1 MSYPAPRSVHN
12 SSTAKALVDTHTLQL
27 EYKPHVKKKK
37 KSEGQGRDTAIWVHG
52 EAVYGHV
59 WMRETGVDTSPKGR
73 YLPYVDG

>member
-37 KSEGQGRDTAIWVHG
+37 KKVRD
-52 EAVYGHV
+52 
-59 WMRETGVDTSPKGR
+59 REETLQSGCMEKPFMDMCG
-73 YLPYVDG
+73 